1 MRAHVVRVKNQY
13 YIFDFSKFVCI
24 RKMRPRCRV
33 EKANKPL
40 CALIGVPD
48 SVAPHPCPLCGEK
61 NPRIG
66 FSLHAKACRFLP
78 PVAGSN
84 VMCAN
89 DFLLLLFAT
98 LTFQQ
103 NSFAHR
109 RASTSNLI
117 LQESALIFVQLFNPD
132 DVCKELQ
139 NGVG

>member
-1 MRAHVVRVKNQY
+1 MQQTTHASSGTMRAHIVQIKNQY
-13 YIFDFSKFVCI
+13 YIFYFNKIVCI

-66 FSLHAKACRFLP
+66 FSLRAKACRFLP

-84 VMCAN
+84 EP
-89 DFLLLLFAT
+89 LFAF
-98 LTFQQ
+98 TFCYINVST
-103 NSFAHR
+103 NSFRMLMRIYVGSHLAGI
-109 RASTSNLI
+109 SFSFCSI
-117 LQESALIFVQLFNPD
+117 LLH
-132 DVCKELQ
+132 
-139 NGVG
+139 G